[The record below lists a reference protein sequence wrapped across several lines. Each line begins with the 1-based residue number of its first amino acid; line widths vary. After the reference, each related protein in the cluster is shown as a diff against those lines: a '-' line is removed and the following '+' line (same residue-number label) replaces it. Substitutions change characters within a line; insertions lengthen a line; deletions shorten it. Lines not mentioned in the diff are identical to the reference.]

1 MLQAGIANDQTLII
15 AERGFC
21 AFLFNKTRKK
31 WKTRETNNVTSCI
44 CHRNKNAYMRVWC
57 LSQKFTCQLFSFV
70 KSEAAIHACTTCT
83 HAARS
88 LWMSFCNKLQKKK
101 STKLLHFENK
111 ITAQI
116 QTTHCLIFLPINI
129 NVQKQMFLFSLCI
142 WALLLVCGCARIG
155 SSSITQQLCK

>member
-1 MLQAGIANDQTLII
+1 M
-15 AERGFC
+15 
-21 AFLFNKTRKK
+21 
-31 WKTRETNNVTSCI
+31 
-44 CHRNKNAYMRVWC
+44 HM
-57 LSQKFTCQLFSFV
+57 SQKQKRIYAGVMPKPEIYMSVVFFCQERSCHTCLHNLYSCCKKPLNV
-70 KSEAAIHACTTCT
+70 
-83 HAARS
+83 
-88 LWMSFCNKLQKKK
+88 LLQQITKKK